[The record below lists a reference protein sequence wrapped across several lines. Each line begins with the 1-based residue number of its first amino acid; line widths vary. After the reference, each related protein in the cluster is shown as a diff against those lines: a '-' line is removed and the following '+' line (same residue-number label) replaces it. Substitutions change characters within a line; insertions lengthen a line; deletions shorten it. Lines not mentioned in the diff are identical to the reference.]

1 MTKNLSPLLAAASLV
16 LSIPAAR
23 AQLGIYG
30 KLDLPHY
37 SDNTA
42 NGSAINGW
50 YHGGGVGIYDDFLHL
65 GPVHLGA
72 DLRGDFATHD
82 TYRLRTIAGGLR
94 VAAKLPVLPLR
105 PYVEGLLGVGG
116 TQYTGA
122 LAAGI
127 SSSSYSNKFT
137 YQVLGGLDLT
147 IFPHLDFRTIEIG
160 VGHQSGVGSSSST
173 PAATLVLLSTG
184 LVLRL

>member
-1 MTKNLSPLLAAASLV
+1 MTKNTRLLLTTVALALG
-16 LSIPAAR
+16 IPAAQ

-37 SDNTA
+37 SDNSSDS
-42 NGSAINGW
+42 SAASGW
-50 YHGGGVGIYDDFLHL
+50 YHGGGVGIYDDFFHL

-82 TYRLRTIAGGLR
+82 TYRLRSIAGGVR
-94 VAAKLPVLPLR
+94 IAAKLPAIPLR
-105 PYVEGLLGVGG
+105 PYVEGLAGVGG

-127 SSSSYSNKFT
+127 SSSPYSNKFT

-160 VGHQSGVGSSSST
+160 VGRQSGVGSGSST